1 MIVIFLQKLKA
12 NAGEFG
18 LQILEQLTVPIDYE
32 DFEAENSE
40 VSIALTVTDPH
51 SWVPTF
57 REDDKW
63 DAKFKRM
70 VEVQLGFFLHMNK
83 KIKSKCGAYV
93 ITLYRFYPLIKCG
106 HF

>member
-1 MIVIFLQKLKA
+1 MKA
-12 NAGEFG
+12 DAAEFG

-57 REDDKW
+57 LDDDKW

-70 VEVQLGFFLHMNK
+70 VEVSWDFFL
-83 KIKSKCGAYV
+83 
-93 ITLYRFYPLIKCG
+93 T
-106 HF
+106 

>member
-1 MIVIFLQKLKA
+1 MRFLRQKRNIILILPGIFLQKLKA
-12 NAGEFG
+12 DAGELG

-32 DFEAENSE
+32 DFEAEKSE

-57 REDDKW
+57 PDDDKW

-70 VEVQLGFFLHMNK
+70 VEVQLGFCHK
-83 KIKSKCGAYV
+83 
-93 ITLYRFYPLIKCG
+93 
-106 HF
+106 